1 MAKIV
6 RSQRDAD
13 AAAPAG
19 VGAPAAPIAR
29 PVTPRENVKRSR
41 QVFVVCWVVFM
52 LFWPIT
58 RWILAFDVLFQSL
71 RAMYHWDTPGVYAG
85 WSFMLHLV
93 VASVLNY
100 LVVTV
105 SVD

>member
-1 MAKIV
+1 MAKLFNIP
-6 RSQRDAD
+6 RAPD
-13 AAAPAG
+13 AAPPVG
-19 VGAPAAPIAR
+19 VGARPAPIAR
-29 PVTPRENVKRSR
+29 AVTSVTRSR

-58 RWILAFDVLFQSL
+58 RWILAFDVLFQFL
-71 RAMYHWDTPGVYAG
+71 RAMYYWDPPGVYAG